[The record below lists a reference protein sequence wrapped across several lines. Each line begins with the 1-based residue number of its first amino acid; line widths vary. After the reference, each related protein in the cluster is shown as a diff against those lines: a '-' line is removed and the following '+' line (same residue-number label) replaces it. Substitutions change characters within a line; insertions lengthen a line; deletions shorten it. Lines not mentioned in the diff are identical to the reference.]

1 MSKFAIKIEH
11 GDKKNVKI
19 SDGFFGEGSRITT
32 SANRCVLFN
41 VLRNKLYLN
50 FNNLNCADFCCGS
63 GIVGFEL
70 LSLGVK
76 KCLFVDCDRKK
87 IKNINDAIKKTGFSA
102 ETNYCYLPSFSKA
115 EQFDIIFFDPPYQN
129 DFCQQ
134 TIDMI
139 FEKKLLKNNGIL
151 IVETL
156 HKIDTKNYKIL
167 DIKHLKNKAMFYF
180 LSLHNN

>member
-19 SDGFFGEGSRITT
+19 SDGFFSEGSRITT

-41 VLRNKLYLN
+41 VLINKLYLD
-50 FNNLNCADFCCGS
+50 FNGLNCADFCCGS

-70 LSLGVK
+70 LSLGAQ
-76 KCLFVDCDRKK
+76 KCLFVDCDRDKL
-87 IKNINDAIKKTGFSA
+87 KNIDTAIKKTGFCA
-102 ETNYCYLPSFSKA
+102 ETNYCYLPSFSGN
-115 EQFDIIFFDPPYQN
+115 EQFDLIFFDPPYRN

-139 FEKKLLKNNGIL
+139 FEKKLLKKNGIL
-151 IVETL
+151 VVETL
-156 HKIDTKNYKIL
+156 HEIDTKNYKIL

-180 LSLHNN
+180 LSSHNK